1 MPKTEVILTH
11 NIVGLGGE
19 SDQVRVAAGYA
30 RNYLF
35 PQHLAIPLTGAN
47 KRRIE
52 ALKQRRAVREAE
64 ELNHMTELS
73 QSLGKLTA
81 LISVKTGDDGKMFGS
96 VTSGTIADQ
105 LKNQFDVALDKKKI
119 HLEHPI
125 RTLGD
130 HEVELRL
137 HVDVVT
143 KLKVRVESTTPAP
156 TPVEAPAA
164 PAREA
169 KGERTEKRGK
179 HHERPQAAVAPAEP
193 AARAEKKSGKGE
205 KPAKAEKAKKSE

>member
-19 SDQVRVAAGYA
+19 SDQVKVAAGYA

-35 PQHLAIPLTGAN
+35 PQGFAIPMTGAN
-47 KRRIE
+47 KRRLE
-52 ALKQRRAVREAE
+52 ALKQRRAEREAE

-73 QSLGKLTA
+73 RSLAKLIA
-81 LISVKTGDDGKMFGS
+81 LITVKTGEDGKMFGS

-105 LKNQFDVALDKKKI
+105 LKNQFEVVLDKKKI

-125 RTLGD
+125 RTLGE

-137 HVDVVT
+137 HADVVT
-143 KLKVRVESTTPAP
+143 KLKVRVESSTPVAK
-156 TPVEAPAA
+156 VEAPAFEDKADRRPRSARQASRNA
-164 PAREA
+164 P
-169 KGERTEKRGK
+169 K
-179 HHERPQAAVAPAEP
+179 PAVAERSE
-193 AARAEKKSGKGE
+193 RAEKK
-205 KPAKAEKAKKSE
+205 PRAPKAEKHTKSDKKSE